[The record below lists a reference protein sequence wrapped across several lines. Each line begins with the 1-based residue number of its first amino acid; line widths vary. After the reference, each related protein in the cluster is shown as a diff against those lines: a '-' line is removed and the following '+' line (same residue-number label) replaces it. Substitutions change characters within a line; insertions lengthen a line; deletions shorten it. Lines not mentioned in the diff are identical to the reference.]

1 MMIMITKQVKT
12 MKTIKKI
19 PLLLLAFLMITAH
32 FPYIPA
38 FAEEY
43 TDCRSAETNT
53 KFAIKAAEIIR
64 IEENPDSMLRII
76 GKCSKKPSDSVLAY
90 AENCVFSQ
98 DGRFILQF
106 TAEKDLSVCLDE
118 LNSNPDIIY
127 AERDVPIYTEALEES
142 AEYLSWGVEAIEA
155 DIYSESIIPA
165 EGDSVTVAV
174 VDSGCEDI
182 DFIKDRL
189 VQGYDFADN
198 DSDAMQDDSSDS
210 HGTFL
215 ASIITDCTRNLP
227 INIMPVRV
235 LGSKTGSLI
244 NAVNGIIYA
253 VDNGADVINLS
264 LGAILNNCRSLEDAI
279 KYAEDNNVTVI
290 VCAGNTKSDIKNFC
304 PAHVED
310 VITVSSINS
319 EYGFSHS
326 FSNFGDGIDLAA
338 PGENI
343 IGYNASG
350 EKTVLSGT
358 SMSTAFVSAAAA
370 MFLLDNPA
378 CNNHQVRD
386 ALKSCAED
394 YGDTGLDKYYGWGV
408 LKLSDLLNSDK
419 KYVESVSFSQKSYE
433 FFVGETLK
441 IEPVFS
447 PSDAT
452 DKNYILTVLGN
463 NISIDGNII
472 TAVSAGISTVTVT
485 SNDGAYSDTVQIT
498 VKNKPVV
505 PPEITAVLKIKNNPV
520 IKTINYGESLRLT
533 AEVTN
538 SPDNSA
544 IWWYV
549 DGKKCGEGKTFEV
562 FPTSD
567 KVYVT
572 AKLVDSYGNAVL
584 NSQGVEISDSE
595 TVEVNS
601 GFFQKIISFFK
612 NLFRMNRTV
621 VQFIIEN

>member
-1 MMIMITKQVKT
+1 MITF
-12 MKTIKKI
+12 KKI
-19 PLLLLAFLMITAH
+19 SSLVIALLICFSCI
-32 FPYIPA
+32 INEIA
-38 FAEEY
+38 FATEHTEL
-43 TDCRSAETNT
+43 DFETSNT
-53 KFAIKAAEIIR
+53 EFAQKTAEIIKSD
-64 IEENPDSMLRII
+64 DSMLRII
-76 GKCSKKPSDSVLAY
+76 GRVSKAPSDD
-90 AENCVFSQ
+90 VFSLANESVIS
-98 DGRFILQF
+98 DYGRFVLQF
-106 TAEKDLSVCLDE
+106 SAEKDLLACLDK
-118 LNSNPDIIY
+118 LNNNPDIIY
-127 AERDVPIYTEALEES
+127 AERDKPVYTEALEKS

-155 DIYSESIIPA
+155 DIYSQAITSSP
-165 EGDSVTVAV
+165 DSSVTVAI

-182 DFIKDRL
+182 DFIKDKL

-235 LGSKTGSLI
+235 LSSKTGSLI

-408 LKLSDLLNSDK
+408 LKLSNLINSDK
-419 KYVESVSFSQKSYE
+419 KYVESVRFSQNSYE
-433 FFVGETLK
+433 LFVGETLK

-452 DKNYILTVLGN
+452 DKNFILTVFGN
-463 NISIDGNII
+463 NISINGNII
-472 TAVSAGISTVTVT
+472 TAVSTGISTVSVT

-498 VKNKPVV
+498 VKEKTEA

-520 IKTINYGESLRLT
+520 TKTINYGETLRLT

-538 SPDNSA
+538 SPENSA

-549 DGKKCGEGKTFEV
+549 DGKKSGEGKTFEV
-562 FPTSD
+562 SPSYD
-567 KVYVT
+567 KVNVT
-572 AKLVDSYGNAVL
+572 AKLVDSSGNAVL

-595 TVEVNS
+595 TVEVSS